1 MEMVVST
8 VVPTEIR
15 IPALNPAAVSSLELG
30 LVILF
35 SILVTILIFFLI
47 KIIIDFRR
55 FRYH

>member
-1 MEMVVST
+1 MET
-8 VVPTEIR
+8 IVPTEIHL
-15 IPALNPAAVSSLELG
+15 PVSNPAAVNSLELG

-35 SILVTILIFFLI
+35 SILVTILIFFVV

>member
-1 MEMVVST
+1 MET
-8 VVPTEIR
+8 AIPTEIME
-15 IPALNPAAVSSLELG
+15 IPAANPAAVNPLELG

-35 SILVTILIFFLI
+35 SILVTFLIFFVV